1 MSIGFDDL
9 TAPAVSDT
17 FKLARS
23 AKVTVTRMGRDA
35 APRPTMPLRLALAR
49 RDGEGRFPAAG
60 RAGCGG
66 LGRGPD

>member
-1 MSIGFDDL
+1 MSIGSDDL

-35 APRPTMPLRLALAR
+35 ALRPTMPLRLALAR
-49 RDGEGRFPAAG
+49 RDRTGRFHAAG
-60 RAGCGG
+60 RVECCGS
-66 LGRGPD
+66 GRGPV